1 MKSIHSL
8 GKMNVDVDTDISC
21 ANRPRYI
28 AVIAASARWLL
39 AGLLSISA
47 LAPLTAQALT
57 ANEQAIIDWVDAH
70 EEEAI
75 SLLEDTVNIGSG
87 TMNHSGVRAV
97 GARMADAMG
106 NLGLD
111 IEWIDMPPEVNRAGH
126 LFAHK
131 EGTGPKFL
139 LIGHLDTV
147 FEADDQFQAFSRE
160 GNIATGPGI
169 SDMKSGNVV
178 LVYALKALASIG
190 ALEDLAVTV
199 ALTGDEEKPGKPLE
213 IARQDLI
220 AAGKWADIA
229 LGFEGAITT
238 DGSDWATI
246 ARRGSSSWTLE
257 TTGIQ
262 AHSSA
267 IFSERVGAGA
277 INEAA
282 RILWGFYE
290 EVRGEYGLTFN
301 AGNIQGGTTIAYD
314 PAQNRGSTFGKTN
327 VVPSTAIVHGGIRT
341 LTLEQLASSKAAMQ
355 AVTANHLPH
364 TSATLSF
371 EDSYP
376 PMAPTDGN
384 RALAATLSQ
393 INEDLGRGPMKTW
406 DPLRRG
412 AADIAFVAPYTDAL
426 AGLGALGEGGH
437 TPHESLEL
445 NSMGLAIKRAAILIY
460 RLSMQADN

>member
-39 AGLLSISA
+39 AGLLSLSA

-199 ALTGDEEKPGKPLE
+199 ALTGDEEKPGRPLE

-238 DGSDWATI
+238 EGSDWATI

-364 TSATLSF
+364 TSATQL
-371 EDSYP
+371 
-376 PMAPTDGN
+376 
-384 RALAATLSQ
+384 
-393 INEDLGRGPMKTW
+393 
-406 DPLRRG
+406 
-412 AADIAFVAPYTDAL
+412 
-426 AGLGALGEGGH
+426 
-437 TPHESLEL
+437 
-445 NSMGLAIKRAAILIY
+445 
-460 RLSMQADN
+460 

>member
-1 MKSIHSL
+1 MPSPVNGVEPCFL
-8 GKMNVDVDTDISC
+8 
-21 ANRPRYI
+21 
-28 AVIAASARWLL
+28 
-39 AGLLSISA
+39 
-47 LAPLTAQALT
+47 
-57 ANEQAIIDWVDAH
+57 
-70 EEEAI
+70 
-75 SLLEDTVNIGSG
+75 SLLL
-87 TMNHSGVRAV
+87 M
-97 GARMADAMG
+97 
-106 NLGLD
+106 
-111 IEWIDMPPEVNRAGH
+111 
-126 LFAHK
+126 
-131 EGTGPKFL
+131 
-139 LIGHLDTV
+139 
-147 FEADDQFQAFSRE
+147 
-160 GNIATGPGI
+160 
-169 SDMKSGNVV
+169 
-178 LVYALKALASIG
+178 KALASIG

-238 DGSDWATI
+238 EGSDWATI

-445 NSMGLAIKRAAILIY
+445 NSMGLAIKRAAILIH